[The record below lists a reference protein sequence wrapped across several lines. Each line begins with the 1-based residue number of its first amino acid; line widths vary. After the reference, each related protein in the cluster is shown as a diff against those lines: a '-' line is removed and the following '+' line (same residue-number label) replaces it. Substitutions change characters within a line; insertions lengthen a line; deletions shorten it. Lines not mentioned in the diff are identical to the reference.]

1 MLKKLKQFIAF
12 LLIFQSL
19 GGIFFNY
26 SSDASSGVATEE
38 ICMDDQTPLAVE
50 NNSVLHQIRFS
61 ADDAVGSIIES
72 SIHFHFQ
79 SYLESLD
86 RPPKASFQS

>member
-1 MLKKLKQFIAF
+1 MLKNLKQLIAF

-26 SSDASSGVATEE
+26 SSDAFSGVTTEE
-38 ICMDDQTPLAVE
+38 ISMNDQTPLALE
-50 NNSVLHQIRFS
+50 ECSVLKQIRAVS
-61 ADDAVGSIIES
+61 CDAVGSIIES
-72 SIHFHFQ
+72 AFHFHFQ

-86 RPPKASFQS
+86 RPPKASLQS